1 MAEQA
6 EKELG
11 ERRGRRRKGEED
23 EDTGEEGREERAKQR
38 ELMKVYSPP
47 PHHLLAI
54 PYYSKDMILNEF
66 NNDKNSRI
74 KFKKFLFF
82 IGSPQK

>member
-11 ERRGRRRKGEED
+11 ERRGRRRKGEEE

-38 ELMKVYSPP
+38 ELMKVYPP
-47 PHHLLAI
+47 PMGKIFRLSSLSNTLLLERHD
-54 PYYSKDMILNEF
+54 YE
-66 NNDKNSRI
+66 RI
-74 KFKKFLFF
+74 
-82 IGSPQK
+82 

>member
-11 ERRGRRRKGEED
+11 ERRGRRRKGEEE

-47 PHHLLAI
+47 PMGKIFRLSSPSNTLLLERHD
-54 PYYSKDMILNEF
+54 YE
-66 NNDKNSRI
+66 RI
-74 KFKKFLFF
+74 
-82 IGSPQK
+82 

>member
-11 ERRGRRRKGEED
+11 ERRGRRRKGEEE

-38 ELMKVYSPP
+38 ELMKVYPP
-47 PHHLLAI
+47 PHG
-54 PYYSKDMILNEF
+54 
-66 NNDKNSRI
+66 KNLSFVI
-74 KFKKFLFF
+74 
-82 IGSPQK
+82 S